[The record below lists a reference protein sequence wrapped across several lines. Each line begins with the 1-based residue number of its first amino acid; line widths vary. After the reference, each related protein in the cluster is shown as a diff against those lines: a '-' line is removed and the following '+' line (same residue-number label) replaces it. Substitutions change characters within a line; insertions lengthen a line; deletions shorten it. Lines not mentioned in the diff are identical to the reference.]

1 MSDLIGAERSRQTRD
16 ETSVADSTQLSVA
29 GIPAAPVMMSSRVRR
44 WAWIL
49 ILATDAGMTFYGIQ
63 AVATPAMMTPG
74 YESFTDSSWTG
85 LVAST
90 PAVASYV
97 LLLYRLVGGL
107 NVALGLVLIAVTLG
121 AYRRGARWAWF
132 TLLAGNAIGFGLPMT
147 YDQITG
153 AIGPFEILE
162 FLAVGIVLLALLL
175 FPWERPS
182 SEKATRSWTS
192 SSSRVP
198 R

>member
-1 MSDLIGAERSRQTRD
+1 MANLI
-16 ETSVADSTQLSVA
+16 ETSIAGSTSRSVA
-29 GIPAAPVMMSSRVRR
+29 GIPVAPVTMSSRARR

-49 ILATDAGMTFYGIQ
+49 ILGADAGMAFYGLQ
-63 AVATPAMMTPG
+63 AVATPAMMTAG
-74 YESFTDSSWTG
+74 YESYTGSSWTG
-85 LVAST
+85 LVASA
-90 PAVASYV
+90 PAAASYV

-107 NVALGLVLIAVTLG
+107 NIALGLVLIAVTIG

-162 FLAVGIVLLALLL
+162 YVAVGMVLVALLV
-175 FPWERPS
+175 FSWRRPG
-182 SEKATRSWTS
+182 
-192 SSSRVP
+192 
-198 R
+198 